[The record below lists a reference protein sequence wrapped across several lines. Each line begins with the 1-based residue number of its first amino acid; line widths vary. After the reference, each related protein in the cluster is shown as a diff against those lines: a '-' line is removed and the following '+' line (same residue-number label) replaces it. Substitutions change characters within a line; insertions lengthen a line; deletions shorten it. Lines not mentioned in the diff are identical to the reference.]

1 MSDTTGIN
9 NLKQISAARESIG
22 VGSIVELKSGGPPM
36 TVVLRTPDVA
46 QVIWHNAE
54 GDMYRDIVPLAV
66 LKVRG

>member
-1 MSDTTGIN
+1 MSENI
-9 NLKQISAARESIG
+9 KSISAGRESIG

-54 GDMYRDIVPLAV
+54 GDLYRDLVPLNC

>member
-1 MSDTTGIN
+1 MSNENIRTV
-9 NLKQISAARESIG
+9 SSARESIG

-36 TVVLRTPDVA
+36 TVMLRAAEAV

-54 GDMYRDIVPLAV
+54 GDIYKEMVPLAV

>member
-1 MSDTTGIN
+1 MTDNI
-9 NLKQISAARESIG
+9 KQISAGRESIG

-36 TVVLRTPDVA
+36 TVMLRTPDTA

-54 GDMYRDIVPLAV
+54 GDMYKEMVPLAV